1 MSHEHHGHRH
11 NEHHGHHH
19 EVKEP
24 IGWMDRPEAVKR
36 FFMVFWVICGL
47 LLAAELLLLG
57 AENAHPHPLEE
68 RMRLLV
74 YPVYGFLSFWFLVL
88 VAKPMR
94 KLLIRPEDYYQE
106 GSGDA
111 E

>member
-1 MSHEHHGHRH
+1 MSHHGR
-11 NEHHGHHH
+11 H

-24 IGWMDRPEAVKR
+24 VGWMDKPDTVKR
-36 FFMVFWVICGL
+36 LFTIFYVICAV
-47 LLAAELLLLG
+47 LLASELLLLG

-68 RMRLLV
+68 RMRFLV
-74 YPVYGFLSFWFLVL
+74 YPIYGFVSFWFLVL

-94 KLLIRPEDYYQE
+94 KLLIRSEDYYE
-106 GSGDA
+106 RDSGD

>member
-1 MSHEHHGHRH
+1 MSHHGHQ
-11 NEHHGHHH
+11 GHH

-24 IGWMDRPEAVKR
+24 VGWMDKPDTVKR
-36 FFMVFWVICGL
+36 LFTIFYAICAAL
-47 LLAAELLLLG
+47 VAAEILLVG

-68 RMRLLV
+68 RMRFLV
-74 YPVYGFLSFWFLVL
+74 YPVYGFVSFWFLVL

-94 KLLIRPEDYYQE
+94 KLLIRSEEYYE
-106 GSGDA
+106 GGGRYEESGD